1 MPVRLTDLSLTILD
15 TQYAVRGPIVARAA
29 ELEKSGRRILY
40 GNIGNPQ
47 ALGQMPLTYIRQ
59 TLALCEYPALLDSAL
74 ARGPGALFPAD
85 VVEAARTVLQ
95 GTVHGLGAYSESKG
109 VKVIREAVA
118 RFISERDDDEADPD
132 SIFLGD
138 GASKTVQLAL
148 RTLISGPSDGIM
160 VPIPQYPLYSAT
172 ITLYGGRQVPY
183 FLDED
188 RDWRLSRELLDKA
201 FMDAMRQGIKVRAIC
216 VLNPGNPTGSVLDHG
231 NIAMI
236 IDFARSHDLAILT
249 DEVYQEDVY
258 LTDFS
263 FYSFAKVMAETGVSD
278 VSLFSFHSASKGF
291 IGECGHR
298 GGYMEIRNVP
308 GEVVDQI
315 AKLQSISLC
324 ANLPGQVVTY
334 CMVTPPVEG
343 SPSHDL
349 YVTER
354 DNIMSELRSRAAIL
368 AAGLNGIPGIHCTRI
383 AGAMYAFPRVTLPAG
398 RTDDAYCMDLLE
410 ATGICVVPG
419 SGFGQMPG
427 THHFRTTILPA
438 TDLIHE
444 FVQKLGE
451 FQGNYK

>member
-29 ELEKSGRRILY
+29 ELERAGRRILY

-47 ALGQMPLTYIRQ
+47 ALGQKPLTYIRQ
-59 TLALCEYPALLDSAL
+59 TLALCEYPDLLESSL
-74 ARGPGALFPAD
+74 VRGKDAIVPSD
-85 VVEAARTVLQ
+85 VVQAARTVLE

-216 VLNPGNPTGSVLDHG
+216 VLNPGNPTGSVLDHE

-236 IDFARSHDLAILT
+236 IDFARSHDLSILT

-334 CMVTPPVEG
+334 CMVTPPAEG

-354 DNIMSELRSRAAIL
+354 DHIMSELRSRAAIL

-383 AGAMYAFPRVTLPAG
+383 AGAMYAFPRITLPAG
-398 RTDDAYCMDLLE
+398 RTDDAYCMELLE

>member
-188 RDWRLSRELLDKA
+188 HDWRLSRELLDKA

-216 VLNPGNPTGSVLDHG
+216 VLNPGNPTGSVLDHE

-236 IDFARSHDLAILT
+236 IDFARSHDLSILT

-263 FYSFAKVMAETGVSD
+263 FYSFAKVMAATGVND

-334 CMVTPPVEG
+334 CMVTPPAEG

-354 DNIMSELRSRAAIL
+354 DHIMSELRSRAAIL

-383 AGAMYAFPRVTLPAG
+383 AGAMYAFPRITLPAG
-398 RTDDAYCMDLLE
+398 RTDDAYCMELLE

>member
-1 MPVRLTDLSLTILD
+1 MPVRLTDLSLTVLD

-29 ELEKSGRRILY
+29 ELEKAGRRILY

-47 ALGQMPLTYIRQ
+47 ALGQKPLTYIRQ
-59 TLALCEYPALLDSAL
+59 TLALCEYPALLDSSA
-74 ARGPGALFPAD
+74 ARGPGALFPPD
-85 VVEAARTVLQ
+85 VVEAARTVLE
-95 GTVHGLGAYSESKG
+95 GTQYGLGAYSESKG
-109 VKVIREAVA
+109 VQTIREAVA
-118 RFISERDDDEADPD
+118 RFISERDGVDSDPD

-148 RTLISGPSDGIM
+148 RTLISGSADGIM

-172 ITLYGGRQVPY
+172 ITLYGGCQVPY
-183 FLDED
+183 YLDED
-188 RDWRLSRELLDKA
+188 HDWRLSREHLDQA
-201 FMDAMRQGIKVRAIC
+201 FIDAMRQGIKVKAIC
-216 VLNPGNPTGSVLDHG
+216 VLNPGNPTGSVLDHE

-236 IDFARSHDLAILT
+236 IDFARSHDLSILT

-263 FYSFAKVMAETGVSD
+263 FYSFAKVMAEMGVSD
-278 VSLFSFHSASKGF
+278 VSLFSFHSCSKGF

-324 ANLPGQVVTY
+324 SNLPGQVVTY
-334 CMVTPPVEG
+334 CMVTPPAEG
-343 SPSHDL
+343 SPSREL
-349 YVTER
+349 YVAER
-354 DNIMSELRSRAAIL
+354 DHIMSELRSRAAIL

-383 AGAMYAFPRVTLPAG
+383 AGAMYAFPRISLPAG
-398 RTDDAYCMDLLE
+398 RTDDAYCLDLLE

-427 THHFRTTILPA
+427 THHFRTTILPETA
-438 TDLIHE
+438 LIYD
-444 FVQKLGE
+444 FVEKLGE
-451 FQGNYK
+451 FQGSYK

>member
-1 MPVRLTDLSLTILD
+1 MPVRLTDLSLTVLE

-29 ELEKSGRRILY
+29 ELERAGRRILY

-47 ALGQMPLTYIRQ
+47 ALGQKPLSYIRQ
-59 TLALCEYPALLDSAL
+59 TLALCEYPALLDSAM
-74 ARGPGALFPAD
+74 AKGPGSPFPPD
-85 VVEAARTVLQ
+85 VVEAARRVLE

-118 RFISERDDDEADPD
+118 RFIAERDGVESDPE

-148 RTLISGPSDGIM
+148 RILISGPADGIM

-172 ITLYGGRQVPY
+172 ITLYGGQQVPY
-183 FLDED
+183 YLDED

-201 FMDAMRQGIKVRAIC
+201 FIDAVRGGVKVKAIC
-216 VLNPGNPTGSVLDHG
+216 VLNPGNPTGSVLDHE
-231 NIAMI
+231 NIGMI
-236 IDFARSHDLAILT
+236 IDFARSHDLSILT

-263 FYSFAKVMAETGVSD
+263 FYSFARVMAEMGVSD

-324 ANLPGQVVTY
+324 SNLPGQVVTY
-334 CMVTPPVEG
+334 CMVTPPAEG
-343 SPSHDL
+343 SPSRAL
-349 YVTER
+349 YVSER
-354 DNIMSELRSRAAIL
+354 DHIMSELRSRAAIL
-368 AAGLNGIPGIHCTRI
+368 AEGLNGIPGVHCTRI
-383 AGAMYAFPRVTLPAG
+383 AGAMYAFPRITLPAH
-398 RTDDAYCMDLLE
+398 RTDDEYCLSLLE

-427 THHFRTTILPA
+427 THHFRTTILPETA
-438 TDLIHE
+438 LIRE
-444 FVQKLGE
+444 FVEKLGE
-451 FQGNYK
+451 FQALYK